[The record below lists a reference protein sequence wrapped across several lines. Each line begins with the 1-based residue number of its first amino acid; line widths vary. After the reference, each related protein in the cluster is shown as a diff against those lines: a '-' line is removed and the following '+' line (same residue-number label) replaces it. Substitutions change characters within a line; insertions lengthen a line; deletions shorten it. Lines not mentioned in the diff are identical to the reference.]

1 MPVVV
6 TWYSNFWPKAMVVL
20 LEEEPE
26 AELEIE
32 ISSED
37 DEDELSVLSLELSSD
52 FALQDESNTAM
63 LNSRTNQVN
72 KTLILFLK
80 KKAVGYWLVPSIIV
94 D

>member
-1 MPVVV
+1 MV
-6 TWYSNFWPKAMVVL
+6 TWYSNFWPKTTVVL

-32 ISSED
+32 MSSV
-37 DEDELSVLSLELSSD
+37 DELSLLSLVLSSD

-72 KTLILFLK
+72 KILILFLRIKCCRK
-80 KKAVGYWLVPSIIV
+80 KY
-94 D
+94 

>member
-1 MPVVV
+1 MV
-6 TWYSNFWPKAMVVL
+6 TWYSNFWPKATFVL

-26 AELEIE
+26 GELEME
-32 ISSED
+32 MSSDNE
-37 DEDELSVLSLELSSD
+37 EDELSVLSLVLSSPLG
-52 FALQDESNTAM
+52 LQDENNTAM

-72 KTLILFLK
+72 KILKLFLK